1 MPTPNTRRPRK
12 PSSSGRCNPG
22 TQSTCKSFWAPA
34 AWPPWSIAARR
45 IWPAIPGGRCMTS
58 RLRMAS
64 RRWLRAWRPRR
75 RRSSRSCSSRCSRSC
90 RAAWR
95 RRRRWTMPSV
105 WSWRACCASK
115 PVPAPRARPIYPMRP
130 MRTHAA
136 PTPVAAMPARPG
148 RDWTPSWF
156 AAPVALYLLLF
167 QGYPLVQELYLSFTS
182 TALLTPD
189 QHVFVGLQ
197 NFIDLVTQE
206 DFRQVLLITAIY
218 TVVCVVAAIALG
230 LGAAL
235 LLDAPFRGRGLA
247 RALVTIPWAAPP
259 VAVALI
265 LVWIYNRQYRIFNH
279 LPAAPPPSPP

>member
-1 MPTPNTRRPRK
+1 MTTRPR
-12 PSSSGRCNPG
+12 
-22 TQSTCKSFWAPA
+22 
-34 AWPPWSIAARR
+34 
-45 IWPAIPGGRCMTS
+45 
-58 RLRMAS
+58 MAF

-90 RAAWR
+90 RAAWTR
-95 RRRRWTMPSV
+95 KRRWTMPSV

-115 PVPAPRARPIYPMRP
+115 PVHTPPARP
-130 MRTHAA
+130 MRSHAA
-136 PTPVAAMPARPG
+136 PSPVAAMPARPG
-148 RDWTPSWF
+148 RDWTPYWF

-167 QGYPLVQELYLSFTS
+167 QGYPLAQELYLSFTS
-182 TALLTPD
+182 TALLTPG
-189 QHVFVGLQ
+189 QHVFVGMQ
-197 NFIDLVTQE
+197 NYIDLVTQE

-218 TVVCVVAAIALG
+218 TVVCVTAAIALG

-265 LVWIYNRQYRIFNH
+265 FVWIYNGQYGIFNH
-279 LPAAPPPSPP
+279 LLGALGGAARLASWVDSPALALPAGVPRTHGQSFT

>member
-1 MPTPNTRRPRK
+1 
-12 PSSSGRCNPG
+12 
-22 TQSTCKSFWAPA
+22 
-34 AWPPWSIAARR
+34 
-45 IWPAIPGGRCMTS
+45 MTT

-105 WSWRACCASK
+105 WSWGGCCASN
-115 PVPAPRARPIYPMRP
+115 PVPPPPARPMHPIRPMRP
-130 MRTHAA
+130 MRPHAA
-136 PTPVAAMPARPG
+136 PSPVAAMPARPG
-148 RDWTPSWF
+148 RDWTPYWF

-197 NFIDLVTQE
+197 NYIDLVTQE

-218 TVVCVVAAIALG
+218 TVVCVVAAIALN
-230 LGAAL
+230 LLATL
-235 LLDAPFRGRGLA
+235 LLYAPFSGRGLA
-247 RALVTIPWAAPP
+247 RESVTIPWDA
-259 VAVALI
+259 
-265 LVWIYNRQYRIFNH
+265 R
-279 LPAAPPPSPP
+279 